1 MVIKSAIKLYVLDT
15 NVLIHDPSAL
25 FSFEEHQVVIPMLV
39 LEELDKLKVGQKA
52 IAADCRE
59 AIRTIDRIIGNADP
73 ATIATGVDRKSTRL
87 NSSHVRISYAV
98 FCLKKKKKTR
108 TDRLSACVDS

>member
-73 ATIATGVDRKSTRL
+73 ATIATGVPIPRLDGKDRKSTRL

-98 FCLKKKKKTR
+98 F
-108 TDRLSACVDS
+108 